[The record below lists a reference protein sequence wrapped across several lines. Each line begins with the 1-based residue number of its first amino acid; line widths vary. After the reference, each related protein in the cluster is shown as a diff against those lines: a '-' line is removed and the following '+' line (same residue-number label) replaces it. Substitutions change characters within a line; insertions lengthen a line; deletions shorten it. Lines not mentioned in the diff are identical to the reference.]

1 MKILFRIV
9 VVSLLLFS
17 AFNAKAESRK
27 EFIKRYKHLAVKE
40 MERTGIPASI
50 KLAQAILESG
60 CGDSDLSTK
69 ANNHFGIKCHDW
81 TGPTFTMDDDSPD
94 ECFRK
99 YKTPEQSW
107 VDHSTFLTTRSRYA
121 GLFSIPTTD
130 YKGWAKGLKAA
141 GYATNPKYADLLI
154 KVIEDEELYK
164 FDKLIENPGAHSIN
178 SDEFAES
185 ITSQSDSRLG
195 GASYRNREAIIN
207 GIPYIEVREG
217 DSFQKIAEYYGIK
230 LDKLLRMN
238 DAQNTPLESGQ
249 IVFLKSKKNK
259 AAEGNEVHQVKAGES
274 LYSISQLYG
283 VKLDK
288 LVKYNYISQT
298 SRLAA
303 GEKVYLRG
311 YIPLY

>member
-1 MKILFRIV
+1 MKILLRIIA
-9 VVSLLLFS
+9 VSCLLFLVCTT
-17 AFNAKAESRK
+17 KAESRK
-27 EFIKRYKHLAVKE
+27 EFIKRYKHLAVRE

-60 CGDSDLSTK
+60 CGESDLSVK

-99 YKTPEQSW
+99 YKNAEQSW
-107 VDHSTFLTTRSRYA
+107 VDHSTFLTTRPRYA

-130 YKGWAKGLKAA
+130 YKGWARGLKAA

-154 KVIEDEELYK
+154 KVIEEEELYK
-164 FDKLIENPGAHSIN
+164 YDRLIKNPGAHSIN
-178 SDEFAES
+178 AEEFAES

-195 GASYRNREAIIN
+195 NTSYRNREAIIN

-217 DSFQKIAEYYGIK
+217 DSFGKIAEYYKIK
-230 LDKLLRMN
+230 PEKLLRYN
-238 DAQNTPLESGQ
+238 DINDPQLKYGQ
-249 IVFLKSKKNK
+249 IIFLKDKKNK
-259 AAEGNEVHQVKAGES
+259 AAEGNEYHIVQPGES
-274 LYSISQLYG
+274 LYSISQMYG
-283 VKLDK
+283 VKLQK

-298 SRLAA
+298 THLAE